1 MVAIVITYRLEV
13 VTARFEDCAA
23 DVPEYVEDGFEDG
36 AVLVKV
42 VFVSLIATLSSHI

>member
-13 VTARFEDCAA
+13 VTAQFEDCAA
-23 DVPEYVEDGFEDG
+23 DVPEDVEDAFEDA

-42 VFVSLIATLSSHI
+42 VFVSLIATLSSHM